1 MPGGALA
8 DGVPVP
14 QGGSMS
20 DQPGTESFE
29 DDLGSY
35 SIDDATDSGSGQD
48 DLLDASEGDNEPWSP
63 PDSMPR
69 NTEWGTTAWEQ
80 SQEET
85 INQRIAQEVPDPD
98 SAYGA
103 PDNESG
109 LDRDPRD
116 RVGGDDPDAISAEDD
131 WVGDSEVGDAAA
143 GELVEEDEGVR
154 TDTDK
159 DLDAREAGPLG
170 AGDGPE
176 AAAVHIVE
184 D

>member
-1 MPGGALA
+1 
-8 DGVPVP
+8 
-14 QGGSMS
+14 MS

-35 SIDDATDSGSGQD
+35 SIDDATDAGSGQD
-48 DLLDASEGDNEPWSP
+48 ELLDASEGDNEPWSP
-63 PDSMPR
+63 PDMQPR

-116 RVGGDDPDAISAEDD
+116 RVGGDDPDAIAAEDD

-143 GELVEEDEGVR
+143 RSEEHTSELQSR
-154 TDTDK
+154 
-159 DLDAREAGPLG
+159 LHL
-170 AGDGPE
+170 
-176 AAAVHIVE
+176 
-184 D
+184 